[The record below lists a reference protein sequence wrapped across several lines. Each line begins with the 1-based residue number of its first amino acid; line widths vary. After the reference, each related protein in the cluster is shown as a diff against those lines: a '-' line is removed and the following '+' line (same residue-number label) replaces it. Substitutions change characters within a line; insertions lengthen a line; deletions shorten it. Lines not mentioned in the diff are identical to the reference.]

1 MSTWYEQAIFYH
13 MYPLGMTGAPK
24 TNIQTEVTDCFKEL
38 DQWIPHIHS
47 LGCNAIYIGPLFE
60 SSSHG
65 YDTRD
70 YKLIDRRL
78 GTNES
83 FREFTKLCHEN
94 GIKVV
99 VDGVFNHTGRE
110 FFAFKDIQEK
120 KWDSPYKDWY
130 KGVNFGWQSPLGDP
144 FGYEAWQGHFELPCL
159 NLYNPQVKDYLFD
172 VIRFWVNEFDID
184 GIRLDC
190 ANILDFNFMKE
201 MRAKTASMKPDFWL
215 MGEVIHGDYGRWVN
229 PEMLHSVTNY
239 ELHKSI
245 YSGFNDHNFF
255 EIAHNVRR
263 LEAIGRQLYTFLD
276 NHDEDRIASKLKV
289 KEHLY
294 PVYTCLM
301 TLPGIPS
308 IYYGGEWATE
318 GRRTSTCD
326 DDLRPCILAQKIPEL
341 NCKLTDFI
349 SKLGKIHQENEEL
362 HTGKYQEL
370 LLTNRQYAYA
380 RWGNNS
386 LIITALN
393 NDDNEAILN
402 IPVPIQAREAVDL
415 LNRDDT
421 SSNETTVLSI
431 QNGRL
436 EIKLKG
442 NWGAVLKIKGEN

>member
-1 MSTWYEQAIFYH
+1 MAWYDNAVFYH
-13 MYPLGMTGAPK
+13 IYPLGLCGCAHENDGQAVPGAFNK
-24 TNIQTEVTDCFKEL
+24 LNAWAEHAADI
-38 DQWIPHIHS
+38 
-47 LGCNAIYIGPLFE
+47 GCTAIYIGPLFE
-60 SSSHG
+60 SGSHG
-65 YDTRD
+65 YDTID
-70 YKLIDRRL
+70 YRLVDRRL
-78 GTNES
+78 GTNA
-83 FREFTKLCHEN
+83 EFKDFVARCHAR
-94 GIKVV
+94 GQKVI
-99 VDGVFNHTGRE
+99 VDGVFNHVGRD
-110 FFAFKDIQEK
+110 FFAFQDLKANRENAR
-120 KWDSPYKDWY
+120 YKDWFCD
-130 KGVNFGWQSPLGDP
+130 VNFWGNNEYNDGFSYGNWGGFNL
-144 FGYEAWQGHFELPCL
+144 LVKL
-159 NLYNPQVKDYLFD
+159 NQRNPEVQNYHYDT
-172 VIRFWVNEFDID
+172 IRFWVDEFDID

-215 MGEVIHGDYGRWVN
+215 MGEVIHGDYSRWVN

-308 IYYGGEWATE
+308 IYYGGEWGTE
-318 GRRTSTCD
+318 GKRTSTCD
-326 DDLRPCILAQKIPEL
+326 DDLRPCIPAEKIPEL
-341 NCKLTDFI
+341 NCELTDFI
-349 SKLGKIHQENEEL
+349 SRLGKIHEENEEL

-393 NDDNEAILN
+393 NDDNEATLN
-402 IPVPIQAREAVDL
+402 IPVPIQAQTAVDL
-415 LNRDDT
+415 LNSD
-421 SSNETTVLSI
+421 NETCENNVLPV

-436 EIKLKG
+436 EIKLKS